1 VTSPSKYLDALIR
14 EFSKLPGIGPKS
26 ASRLAFHILK
36 LREEETEKLAS
47 SIIELRKNIRS
58 CGICGGISD
67 SDTCAVCRSDTR
79 DRGLL
84 CVVQEQKD
92 AIIIE
97 NTGGYN
103 GLYHILHGV
112 LSPLDGIGPEDLTIA
127 SLIDRC
133 RDGMVREVIIATN
146 PTVEGDA
153 TALYI
158 SRALGEINPAPE
170 VMRIAHGLPLGSDL
184 EFADSATLLR
194 SIQART
200 KVR

>member
-1 VTSPSKYLDALIR
+1 MTSPSKYLDALIR

-58 CGICGGISD
+58 CSICGGISD

-103 GLYHILHGV
+103 GMYHILHGV

>member
-1 VTSPSKYLDALIR
+1 MTSPSKYLDALIR

-79 DRGLL
+79 DRSLL

-127 SLIDRC
+127 PLIDRC
-133 RDGMVREVIIATN
+133 RDEVVREVIIATN

>member
-1 VTSPSKYLDALIR
+1 VTAPSKYLDALIR

-36 LREEETEKLAS
+36 LREDETEKLAA
-47 SIIELRKNIRS
+47 SIIDLRKNIRS
-58 CGICGGISD
+58 CSICGGISD
-67 SDTCAVCRSDTR
+67 SDICAVCQSDSR
-79 DRGLL
+79 DRSLL

-97 NTGGYN
+97 NTGGYS

-112 LSPLDGIGPEDLTIA
+112 LSPLDGIGPEDLNIT
-127 SLIDRC
+127 SLLQRC
-133 RDGMVREVIIATN
+133 REGMVREVIIATN

-158 SRALGEINPAPE
+158 ARHIGDIKAGPE

>member
-1 VTSPSKYLDALIR
+1 MTSPSKYLDALIR

-58 CGICGGISD
+58 CSICGGISD

-127 SLIDRC
+127 PLIDRC
-133 RDGMVREVIIATN
+133 RDEVVREVIIATN

>member
-1 VTSPSKYLDALIR
+1 MTSPSKYLDALIK

-36 LREEETEKLAS
+36 LRDDETEKLAS
-47 SIIELRKNIRS
+47 SIIDLRRNIRS
-58 CGICGGISD
+58 CSVCGGISD
-67 SDTCAVCRSDTR
+67 GETCAVCRSETR

-97 NTGGYN
+97 NTGGY
-103 GLYHILHGV
+103 GGMYHILHGV
-112 LSPLDGIGPEDLTIA
+112 LSPLDGIGPEDLNIV
-127 SLIDRC
+127 SLVNRC
-133 RDGMVREVIIATN
+133 RDGKVREVIIATN

-158 SRALGEINPAPE
+158 ARLIEEIPSGPD